1 MSDVFSKAKRSEVMA
16 AVRGRGNRS
25 TEWRLRARLIS
36 SGLSG
41 WRVHATDVSG
51 KPDFAFDEAK
61 VAVFVDGCFW
71 HGCHRC
77 RNIPAT
83 NREFWSNKI
92 GKNKKRDQKVTRLLK
107 KSGWQVVRF
116 WEHELKREPSKC
128 LTMIMNIVGH
138 KTAQQ
143 SAPPHRRHVAV

>member
-1 MSDVFSKAKRSEVMA
+1 MSDVFSKAKRSEVMTA
-16 AVRGRGNRS
+16 IRGRDNRS

-41 WRVHATDVSG
+41 WRVNATDVSG
-51 KPDFAFDEAK
+51 KPDFVFDATK

-71 HGCHRC
+71 HGCRRC
-77 RNIPAT
+77 RNIPET

-92 GKNKKRDQKVTRLLK
+92 EKNKKRDQKVTHLLK
-107 KSGWQVVRF
+107 QSGWQVLRF

-128 LTMIMNIVGH
+128 LATVQNSLR
-138 KTAQQ
+138 T
-143 SAPPHRRHVAV
+143 

>member
-25 TEWRLRARLIS
+25 TEWRLRARLVS
-36 SGLSG
+36 SGLAG
-41 WRVHATDVSG
+41 WRVNAVDVLG

-71 HGCHRC
+71 HGCRRC
-77 RNIPAT
+77 RNIPET
-83 NREFWSNKI
+83 NQEFWSNKI

-107 KSGWQVVRF
+107 KSGWQVIRF
-116 WEHELKREPSKC
+116 WEH
-128 LTMIMNIVGH
+128 
-138 KTAQQ
+138 
-143 SAPPHRRHVAV
+143 